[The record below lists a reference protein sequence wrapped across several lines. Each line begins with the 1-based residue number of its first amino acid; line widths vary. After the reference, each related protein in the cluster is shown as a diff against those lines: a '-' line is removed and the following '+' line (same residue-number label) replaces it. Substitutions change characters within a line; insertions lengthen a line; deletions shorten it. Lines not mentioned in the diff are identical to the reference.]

1 MITIL
6 EQDRERKNI
15 HFYKAIIIADD
26 FTGSNDTGVQLKNYG
41 LSTVT
46 IINKDFI
53 NKVNNFD
60 AVVIDSETRTKTTE
74 EAYKEV
80 AEIAESIKKYSTHG
94 IIYKKIDSTMRGNI
108 GVEVKALI
116 DILEPEIVVFAP
128 AYPKNNRTTIHGI
141 QYINNKPIDKTE
153 MSHDPK
159 NPVFTADIK
168 QLLKEGVNK
177 DFYHINLEQIR
188 NEHIANIVREQ
199 DLKYLYF
206 DAENDEDLILI
217 VKQIMTLDK
226 RILWVGSAGLAEAI
240 VKSLA
245 DSTKK
250 NKRVFAVVGSVNSI
264 SALQARKAVADG
276 QAKVVTINVKKAIL
290 NPQEEKDRLVLNIV
304 QNFDNGFDV
313 VLASAIDSQQIITA
327 SSLGKTL
334 NMSLDKISS
343 KISNLIG
350 DIVFEIVGTKKISGM
365 FLTGGDTAINVI
377 KKLCTNGAIIIEE
390 IEPGIPL
397 IELLD
402 GPYKGFKIVTKA
414 GAFGN
419 EDSILNAMKYLRKI
433 NNFK

>member
-1 MITIL
+1 M
-6 EQDRERKNI
+6 
-15 HFYKAIIIADD
+15 
-26 FTGSNDTGVQLKNYG
+26 G
-41 LSTVT
+41 
-46 IINKDFI
+46 
-53 NKVNNFD
+53 
-60 AVVIDSETRTKTTE
+60 
-74 EAYKEV
+74 
-80 AEIAESIKKYSTHG
+80 
-94 IIYKKIDSTMRGNI
+94 
-108 GVEVKALI
+108 
-116 DILEPEIVVFAP
+116 
-128 AYPKNNRTTIHGI
+128 
-141 QYINNKPIDKTE
+141 
-153 MSHDPK
+153 
-159 NPVFTADIK
+159 
-168 QLLKEGVNK
+168 
-177 DFYHINLEQIR
+177 
-188 NEHIANIVREQ
+188 
-199 DLKYLYF
+199 
-206 DAENDEDLILI
+206 
-217 VKQIMTLDK
+217 
-226 RILWVGSAGLAEAI
+226 GSAGLAEAI

-304 QNFDNGFDV
+304 QSFDNGFDV